1 MNHWMFNCKEVT
13 YMVSESMD
21 RKLPFAQRMGI
32 RMHLLMCRFCSRFR
46 KQLLLLSK
54 VSRIHE
60 PHGEA
65 IDPSEA
71 LSPEARSRIK
81 QAMQQKQSSS

>member
-13 YMVSESMD
+13 YLVSESLD
-21 RKLPFAQRMGI
+21 RKLPFLQRMGI

-46 KQLLLLSK
+46 RQLLLIAR
-54 VSRIHE
+54 VSQVHSTHTAQFE
-60 PHGEA
+60 P
-65 IDPSEA
+65 SFT

-81 QAMQQKQSSS
+81 RAMRQQ